1 MQHFQRS
8 QHPKP
13 GELTIYGN
21 AITKVVLAAANEGT
35 TLPQR
40 AAAGRFASDIFIGL
54 NLN

>member
-21 AITKVVLAAANEGT
+21 AITKVVLAAANEGAT
-35 TLPQR
+35 
-40 AAAGRFASDIFIGL
+40 AGHSGLLRQVRVGYFIGL